1 LDLRGIDANT
11 RVSGNQE
18 FSFNTTT
25 AKANSVWY
33 KAADL
38 DGNATTKEI
47 IVYGDVNGDAKAD
60 FEIGLM
66 GVTSVIATDFI
77 L

>member
-1 LDLRGIDANT
+1 
-11 RVSGNQE
+11 
-18 FSFNTTT
+18 
-25 AKANSVWY
+25 
-33 KAADL
+33 L

-66 GVTSVIATDFI
+66 GVTSVIATDF
-77 L
+77 LL